1 MVDVRRV
8 KLPGVGVLH
17 TFVTD
22 DGGKVGV
29 ITHRSG
35 HSDLISFA
43 DSDDGDSSKVSL
55 RLDEDEAHTLAE
67 LLGGTRIT
75 ESLSSLDQI
84 PGLSIDWFT
93 VDYEDHIA
101 GQELGNLASRGV
113 VGLTVV
119 AVVRGESANPA
130 PADDFKVFPVTRSW
144 SPAPPRRW
152 PRRSLSTA
160 PAPCPPRLPP
170 RLPREGRACTSVKNF
185 SFSGFC
191 SSSRTFSVASES

>member
-43 DSDDGDSSKVSL
+43 DAEDGDARKVSL

-75 ESLSSLDQI
+75 ESLSGLDQI
-84 PGLSIDWFT
+84 PGLSIDLFH

-101 GQELGNLASRGV
+101 GQPLGNMTTRGLAGV
-113 VGLTVV
+113 TVV

-130 PADDFKVFPVTRSW
+130 PDEDFKVFPGDTLVVAGAPEKVAKAFQFYRSGEFR
-144 SPAPPRRW
+144 SKTDAAQQSAPP
-152 PRRSLSTA
+152 
-160 PAPCPPRLPP
+160 
-170 RLPREGRACTSVKNF
+170 G
-185 SFSGFC
+185 G
-191 SSSRTFSVASES
+191 

>member
-35 HSDLISFA
+35 HSDLITFSDAEDAA
-43 DSDDGDSSKVSL
+43 DSAKVSL

-101 GQELGNLASRGV
+101 GQPLGDLGSRGV

-119 AVVRGESANPA
+119 AVVRGDSANPA
-130 PADDFKVFPVTRSW
+130 PEDDFKVFPGDTLVVAG
-144 SPAPPRRW
+144 SPEKVAKAFHFYRTGEMKMKTPVDAPPG
-152 PRRSLSTA
+152 T
-160 PAPCPPRLPP
+160 
-170 RLPREGRACTSVKNF
+170 
-185 SFSGFC
+185 
-191 SSSRTFSVASES
+191 

>member
-35 HSDLISFA
+35 HSDLITFA
-43 DSDDGDSSKVSL
+43 DAEDGDARKVSL

-75 ESLSSLDQI
+75 ESLSGLDQI
-84 PGLSIDWFT
+84 PGLSIDWFH

-101 GQELGNLASRGV
+101 GQPLGNMTTRGLAGV
-113 VGLTVV
+113 TVV

-130 PADDFKVFPVTRSW
+130 PDEDFKVFPGDTLVVAGAPEKVAKAFQFYRSGEFR
-144 SPAPPRRW
+144 SKTDAAQQSAPP
-152 PRRSLSTA
+152 
-160 PAPCPPRLPP
+160 
-170 RLPREGRACTSVKNF
+170 G
-185 SFSGFC
+185 G
-191 SSSRTFSVASES
+191 

>member
-35 HSDLISFA
+35 HSDLITFTDAEGGS
-43 DSDDGDSSKVSL
+43 DSSKVSL

-75 ESLSSLDQI
+75 ESLSKLDAI
-84 PGLSIDWFT
+84 PGLSIDWFS
-93 VDYEDHIA
+93 VDYDDYIA
-101 GQELGNLASRGV
+101 GQKLGNLASRGV

-130 PADDFKVFPVTRSW
+130 PADDFTVFPGDTLVVAGTPEKVAKAFAFYRTGEMKNKT
-144 SPAPPRRW
+144 PVDAPP
-152 PRRSLSTA
+152 
-160 PAPCPPRLPP
+160 
-170 RLPREGRACTSVKNF
+170 G
-185 SFSGFC
+185 G
-191 SSSRTFSVASES
+191 

>member
-35 HSDLISFA
+35 QSDLISFS
-43 DSDDGDSSKVSL
+43 DSDGGSDASKVSL

-75 ESLSSLDQI
+75 ESLSRLDEI
-84 PGLSIDWFT
+84 PGLAIDWFS
-93 VDYEDHIA
+93 VDYDDHIA
-101 GQELGNLASRGV
+101 GQKLGNLASRGV

-130 PADDFKVFPVTRSW
+130 PADDFTVFPGDTLVVAGTPEKVARAFAFYRTGEMKAKT
-144 SPAPPRRW
+144 PAD
-152 PRRSLSTA
+152 T
-160 PAPCPPRLPP
+160 
-170 RLPREGRACTSVKNF
+170 TS
-185 SFSGFC
+185 GG
-191 SSSRTFSVASES
+191 